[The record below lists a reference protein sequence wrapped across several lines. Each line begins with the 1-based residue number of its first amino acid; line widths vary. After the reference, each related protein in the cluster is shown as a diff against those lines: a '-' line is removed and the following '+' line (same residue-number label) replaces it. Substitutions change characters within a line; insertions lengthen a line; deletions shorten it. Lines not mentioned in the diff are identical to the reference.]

1 MINSM
6 LEILQ
11 KSTKKK
17 TNTPGNI
24 NPLDSP
30 IAPEL
35 SWWLRW

>member
-17 TNTPGNI
+17 TKTPGNI

-30 IAPEL
+30 H
-35 SWWLRW
+35 ST